1 MAGGAALLTRR
12 RRMDREEKLKYIN
25 RKKIDIKIC
34 KTRCSRKII
43 GGCGGIMG
51 DERVGGRWK

>member
-1 MAGGAALLTRR
+1 MTRR

-34 KTRCSRKII
+34 KKTLKPQNIREVVETWETK
-43 GGCGGIMG
+43 
-51 DERVGGRWK
+51 